1 MKRIIVTITV
11 ILSTL
16 IPFVSTAQS
25 TFCNEENALISIR
38 NKITG
43 DTEELIFTF
52 KQPAGFDITQKAVKP
67 PFTNYGGDK
76 VKVKGSSFREIHF
89 QLVAW
94 TCETHNYTSFTSL
107 IAGMKETERFEGY
120 ITYVVGLNKGV
131 SFEKQYTLNDSKYR
145 KVIFRFRRK

>member
-1 MKRIIVTITV
+1 MKKLVTIAAV
-11 ILSTL
+11 LLSA
-16 IPFVSTAQS
+16 FNSTAQS
-25 TFCNEENALISIR
+25 SFCNEENSLISIR
-38 NKITG
+38 NKING

-67 PFTNYGGDK
+67 PFTDYGGDK
-76 VKVKGSSFREIHF
+76 VKVKGSTFREIHF

-131 SFEKQYTLNDSKYR
+131 SFQKQYTLNDSKYR